1 MLAFHRQNFT
11 YYLQIL
17 STQKPLQPQMQWI
30 FLSYILLMFKWQRA
44 GRFQTICI
52 PTTIVLS
59 WPRGDPTCPW
69 TKHESPSQSK
79 TKALS
84 IILKEVSKHINYT
97 RLYLPYSKHTT
108 SRPTFSWLKVFF
120 TLKQLAVWSSGY
132 DAGLPVL
139 RTRVR
144 IQYSP
149 KTFFWFL
156 LILTFK

>member
-1 MLAFHRQNFT
+1 
-11 YYLQIL
+11 
-17 STQKPLQPQMQWI
+17 MQWI

-84 IILKEVSKHINYT
+84 IILKKVWKHINYT
-97 RLYLPYSKHTT
+97 RSYLPYSKHTT
-108 SRPTFSWLKVFF
+108 SRPTFSLKERRCKTFKYFKQLQTEHKLTLTEHKLSVSV
-120 TLKQLAVWSSGY
+120 LKQGLHREIFFFAIIWILQALQNIDTCWSWIFS
-132 DAGLPVL
+132 
-139 RTRVR
+139 RH
-144 IQYSP
+144 IQND
-149 KTFFWFL
+149 
-156 LILTFK
+156 